1 MFSIK
6 DHLCSLVNFS
16 SQPRHVV
23 FVVFLYSF
31 FFLRYTRLAQG
42 PCHVVFP
49 VFYSSFFSVSA
60 STYNAPNRFCPH
72 HMKSVFNTRSRRQY
86 NTKPKGNI
94 WLEKSVL
101 IREDLFKSTFD
112 FQNQSYLH
120 SRSHSS
126 SFCFQNFVFL
136 NKDRGK
142 WLSSGSSQMSNVR
155 LEEVMRRNENA
166 KTWKHKKNT
175 MQICKKVRML
185 KTQICRNAVVATPNP
200 QSLSHSWIS

>member
-1 MFSIK
+1 MSCSRFFILLSSRSVLPLITPQTGSAHITWNRFLTPGVEDNIIQNLKETFDWKNLFWSARTFSKVPLIFKIK
-6 DHLCSLVNFS
+6 GIFFPGATLVSF
-16 SQPRHVV
+16 
-23 FVVFLYSF
+23 VFL
-31 FFLRYTRLAQG
+31 
-42 PCHVVFP
+42 
-49 VFYSSFFSVSA
+49 
-60 STYNAPNRFCPH
+60 
-72 HMKSVFNTRSRRQY
+72 
-86 NTKPKGNI
+86 
-94 WLEKSVL
+94 
-101 IREDLFKSTFD
+101 
-112 FQNQSYLH
+112 
-120 SRSHSS
+120 
-126 SFCFQNFVFL
+126 FL